1 MQADPV
7 TSSLPCPTS
16 LPRGSALSYSYS
28 QNLKNKLFPSYFTFL
43 FFFTMKV
50 ILAHSLKNQEFY
62 TAYHEAANSSSA
74 IA

>member
-28 QNLKNKLFPSYFTFL
+28 QNLKNKLFPSYFTF